1 LLIGDKKM
9 EKKKLVSFRL
19 SSETIKQIEA
29 IAKRNSVS
37 QADVISVLVHFIT
50 RGDGI
55 ELDLLDDMFDIVR
68 LV

>member
-1 LLIGDKKM
+1 M